1 MRYSAIGIE
10 KLKLISLDEYCG
22 RLGEKEDITYRM
34 MSMLLASS
42 SSSGETQGLEQG
54 EMKNNKFCFGET
66 EFKVSVEQLSGDFQ
80 QHLVIWF
87 WSSQERAEMK
97 KDLLALSMR

>member
-42 SSSGETQGLEQG
+42 SSSGETQGLE
-54 EMKNNKFCFGET
+54 
-66 EFKVSVEQLSGDFQ
+66 
-80 QHLVIWF
+80 
-87 WSSQERAEMK
+87 
-97 KDLLALSMR
+97 